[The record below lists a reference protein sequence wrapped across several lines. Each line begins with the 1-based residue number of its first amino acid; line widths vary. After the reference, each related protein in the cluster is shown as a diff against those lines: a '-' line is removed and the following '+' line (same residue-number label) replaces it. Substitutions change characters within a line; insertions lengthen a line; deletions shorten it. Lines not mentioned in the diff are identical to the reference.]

1 MLSNGKTLERL
12 SLFWR
17 RIRSGI
23 YERRL
28 ISLEYQLIVPRIP
41 HNQVLSAVEQVL
53 ANRGIAPEQVERY
66 LNTTDED
73 ILSPSLIANIAQ
85 GVKLLIYHISQGH
98 KILIQIDSDCD
109 GYTSAAHFINYLN
122 CLFPG
127 YVQNNVYYRIHS
139 GKQHGIILE
148 TIPDDVKLVVAP
160 DSSSNDY
167 EVHEKLA
174 ERGVDVLVIDHHEA
188 EKVSPYAC
196 VINNQL
202 CDYPTKSL
210 SGVGMVYKF
219 CSFIDEL
226 MNVDYADQFLDLV
239 ALGMIA
245 DMMDLRDLETKHL
258 INRGLQ
264 NIRNPYFKGMIDK
277 QAYSL
282 KDGITPI
289 GVAFY
294 IAPYVNATIR
304 MGTQEEKLLMFE
316 SMLDYRGYELI
327 PSTKRGCKGQEET
340 RVEQACRNCTNIK
353 NRQTKARDAA
363 LETIEAI
370 IKKNNLLDNKIL
382 AIKLDS
388 YSADRNLTGLIA
400 NQLMAKYQRPVLLL
414 NKTKVEY
421 DICDTFGNKITTLEE
436 TAWEGSGRGYDKSK
450 FDNLRQF
457 LQVSGMVMYAE
468 GHANALGVGIRDQV
482 FDEFV
487 EYSNKSLADFDFT
500 PCYKVDFIFS
510 GADFQGKDIIEIA
523 GLKHLWG
530 QGVDE
535 PMVAIEHINVSSGNV
550 TLMSPDKNPTLK
562 ITLPNGASLIKFKS
576 SQEEYE
582 QLKNDMGCTTIN
594 VVGKCERNVW
604 NGSVSAQIIIEDY
617 EIVGT
622 KQYYF

>member
-1 MLSNGKTLERL
+1 M
-12 SLFWR
+12 
-17 RIRSGI
+17 
-23 YERRL
+23 
-28 ISLEYQLIVPRIP
+28 
-41 HNQVLSAVEQVL
+41 
-53 ANRGIAPEQVERY
+53 
-66 LNTTDED
+66 
-73 ILSPSLIANIAQ
+73 
-85 GVKLLIYHISQGH
+85 KLLIYHISQGH

-109 GYTSAAHFINYLN
+109 GYTSAAVLINHLN

-148 TIPDDVKLVVAP
+148 TIPEDVSLVIAP

-167 EVHEKLA
+167 EVHKKLH

-188 EKVSPYAC
+188 EQVSPHAC

-245 DMMDLRDLETKHL
+245 DMMDLRDFETKHL
-258 INRGLQ
+258 INRGLE
-264 NIRNPYFKGMIDK
+264 NIRNPYFKGMVDK
-277 QAYSL
+277 QSYSL

-316 SMLDYRGYELI
+316 SMLDFRGYELI

-370 IKKNNLLDNKIL
+370 IKKENLLDNKIL
-382 AIKLDS
+382 AIRLDS
-388 YSADRNLTGLIA
+388 FSADRNLTGLIA

-414 NKTKVEY
+414 NKVNNTET
-421 DICDTFGNKITTLEE
+421 DIDDNGNTIITGQYIS
-436 TAWEGSGRGYDKSK
+436 WEGSGRGYDKSK
-450 FDNLRQF
+450 FDNLREF
-457 LQVSGMVMYAE
+457 LKESGLVMYAE
-468 GHANALGVGIRDQV
+468 GHANALGVGIPDAT
-482 FDEFV
+482 FSTFID
-487 EYSNKSLADFDFT
+487 YSNKALASFDFS

-510 GADFQGKDIIEIA
+510 GADFRGQDIIEIA
-523 GLKHLWG
+523 GLKTLWG

-535 PMVAIEHINVSSGNV
+535 PLVAIEHINVYGGNV
-550 TLMSPDKNPTLK
+550 VLMSPDKSPTLK
-562 ITLPNGASLIKFKS
+562 ITLPNGTSLIKFKS

-582 QLKNDMGCTTIN
+582 RLKSETGCVTIN

-604 NGSVSAQIIIEDY
+604 NGSVSPQIIIEDY
-617 EIVGT
+617 EIVGEQ
-622 KQYYF
+622 KYYF